1 MTVRI
6 PTARPSWRRA
16 TGVVIVGSGA
26 AGLSAA
32 VHLAAAG
39 VPAVLLTRAGITDGA
54 TDWAQGG
61 LAAVWDETDSA
72 AAHAH
77 DTVVAGAGLC
87 EPRAVHE
94 LVTGAPAAIRRLVR
108 LGARFDRDD
117 TGAYDLHL
125 EGGHHARRILHA
137 GGDASGHEVERALA
151 GALRN
156 AAGTP
161 GSSVEV
167 LEHLRAVDVLTDPAG
182 RARGVRVRQDDG
194 TIGDW
199 LAGAVVLASG
209 GIGQV
214 WPLTTNPAVATGD
227 GIAMAYRAGAV
238 VRDMEFTQFHPT
250 VLWIDPSRR
259 VPGDRGVLVSE
270 AVRGEG
276 AVIVD
281 HSGRH
286 VMEGLHPLAD
296 LAPRDVVSAAMQ
308 AHMVGTG
315 EEHLF
320 LDATGF
326 GEATWRQRFPS
337 ILAMCRERG
346 IDPVTD
352 PIPVRPGAHYLC
364 GGVAA
369 DLDGRTAVPGLYA
382 VGEVAATG
390 VQGAN
395 RLASNSLTEGLV
407 AGDRVGALL
416 ATAWRSGT
424 LNPPPAR
431 PAGTGHHDLRPSTA
445 SLVDPVHRDRLRAIM
460 DRGVE
465 VSRTAEALDDALT
478 ALNALP
484 TLTPPADDILDD
496 DILDMT
502 NLHTVATLIA
512 TAALTRTESRGCH
525 RRADHPEASED
536 WRHHLCLTLGPDGA
550 PTLMRQPLGETSG
563 TAALSLPTRTPHFQE
578 ALA

>member
-1 MTVRI
+1 MTVRL
-6 PTARPSWRRA
+6 PTPRPAWQRS

-39 VPAVLLTRAGITDGA
+39 VPTVLLTRAGVTDGS

-61 LAAVWDETDSA
+61 LAAVWDAADSA
-72 AAHAH
+72 DSHVH
-77 DTVVAGAGLC
+77 DTLVAGAGLC
-87 EPRAVHE
+87 EPDTVRE
-94 LVTGAPAAIRRLVR
+94 LVDGAPAAIRRLVR
-108 LGARFDRDD
+108 LGARFDRDAD
-117 TGAYDLHL
+117 GAYDLHL

-137 GGDASGHEVERALA
+137 GGDASGHEVERALST
-151 GALRN
+151 ALRR
-156 AAGTP
+156 AVGAP

-194 TIGDW
+194 TVGDW
-199 LAGAVVLASG
+199 LGAAVVLASG

-250 VLWIDPSRR
+250 VLWIDPARR

-281 HSGRH
+281 QDGRR
-286 VMEGLHPLAD
+286 VMAGLHPLAD

-308 AHMVGTG
+308 AHMSRTG
-315 EEHLF
+315 ADHLL
-320 LDATGF
+320 LDARAF
-326 GEATWRQRFPS
+326 GEQTWRQHFPS

-369 DLDGRTAVPGLYA
+369 DLDGRTTVPGLYA

-416 ATAWRSGT
+416 ATGWRAGT
-424 LNPPPAR
+424 LRPPATPAR
-431 PAGTGHHDLRPSTA
+431 PAGAGPRQGAPGTA
-445 SLVDPVHRDRLRAIM
+445 PLFDPAHRDRLRAVM

-465 VSRTAEALDDALT
+465 VSRTAEALDGTLAALGE
-478 ALNALP
+478 LP
-484 TLTPPADDILDD
+484 TGTGLDD
-496 DILDMT
+496 GILDMT
-502 NLHTVATLIA
+502 NLHTVATLVA
-512 TAALTRTESRGCH
+512 TAAITRTESRGCH
-525 RRADHPEASED
+525 RRADHPETAEH
-536 WRHHLCLTLGPDGA
+536 WRHHLCLALGPDGA
-550 PTLMRQPLGETSG
+550 PTVTEQPLGDTPAG
-563 TAALSLPTRTPHFQE
+563 TAAPHPTRTLPVE

>member
-1 MTVRI
+1 MTVRL
-6 PTARPSWRRA
+6 PTPRPAWQRS

-39 VPAVLLTRAGITDGA
+39 VPTVLLTRAGVADGS

-61 LAAVWDETDSA
+61 LAAVWDAADSA
-72 AAHAH
+72 DSHIH
-77 DTVVAGAGLC
+77 DTLVAGAGLC
-87 EPRAVHE
+87 EPGAVRE
-94 LVTGAPAAIRRLVR
+94 LVDGAPAAIRRLVR
-108 LGARFDRDD
+108 LGARFDRDAG
-117 TGAYDLHL
+117 GAYDLHL

-137 GGDASGHEVERALA
+137 GGDASGHEVERALSA
-151 GALRN
+151 ALRR
-156 AAGTP
+156 AVGAS

-167 LEHLRAVDVLTDPAG
+167 VEHLRAVDVLTDPAG

-194 TIGDW
+194 TVGDW
-199 LAGAVVLASG
+199 LGAAVVLASG

-250 VLWIDPSRR
+250 VLWIDPARR

-276 AVIVD
+276 AVIID
-281 HSGRH
+281 QEGRR
-286 VMEGLHPLAD
+286 VMAGLHPLAD

-308 AHMVGTG
+308 AQMSRTG
-315 EEHLF
+315 ADHLL
-320 LDATGF
+320 LDARAF
-326 GEATWRQRFPS
+326 GEQTWQQRFPS

-369 DLDGRTAVPGLYA
+369 DLDGRTTVPGLYA

-407 AGDRVGALL
+407 AGDRIGALL
-416 ATAWRSGT
+416 ATAWRTGT
-424 LNPPPAR
+424 LRPPATPTR
-431 PAGTGHHDLRPSTA
+431 PVGAGARQGAPGTA
-445 SLVDPVHRDRLRAIM
+445 RLLDPAHRDRLRAVM

-465 VSRTAEALDDALT
+465 VSRTAEALDGALT
-478 ALNALP
+478 ALGELP
-484 TLTPPADDILDD
+484 TGTGLDD
-496 DILDMT
+496 SILDMT
-502 NLHTVATLIA
+502 NLHTVATLVA
-512 TAALTRTESRGCH
+512 TAAITRTESRGCH
-525 RRADHPEASED
+525 RRADHPETAEH
-536 WRHHLCLTLGPDGA
+536 WRHHLCLALGPDGT
-550 PTLMRQPLGETSG
+550 PMVTEQPLGEAPGGTITSHPAR
-563 TAALSLPTRTPHFQE
+563 TLPVE